1 MEKSNDKSNKFLISS
16 IGAGID
22 LDQIE
27 ASERQ
32 TILVVEDNLDSIY
45 LLKQILRLAGFNVM
59 SSTNGREAVKKVADY
74 PLDLVLLDIM
84 MPEMNGWEVLDEMRK
99 IKNIP
104 VIVISALGTKEDIVN
119 GLHRG
124 VDDYIS
130 KPFYN
135 NEVSERVKAVLRRA
149 HKPQELSKL
158 VFQDINLI
166 VDLFSQEVILHDE
179 KVRLTPKEFAVLS
192 LLAKNAPAVVS
203 YDVIG
208 QAVWG
213 EDSPEVRRR
222 TKYLIYLLRRK
233 FERVNSGKNFI
244 LNFDRLGY
252 KLQTD

>member
-1 MEKSNDKSNKFLISS
+1 MAQE
-16 IGAGID
+16 ID

-32 TILVVEDNLDSIY
+32 TILVVEDDLDSIY

-74 PLDLVLLDIM
+74 PVDLVLLDIM

-135 NEVSERVKAVLRRA
+135 SEVSERVKAVLRRA

>member
-32 TILVVEDNLDSIY
+32 TILVVEDDLDSIY

>member
-1 MEKSNDKSNKFLISS
+1 MKSLYNNSDKMLDSS
-16 IGAGID
+16 IEAGVD

-27 ASERQ
+27 ALERQ
-32 TILVVEDNLDSIY
+32 TILVIEDDLDTIY

-59 SSTNGREAVKKVADY
+59 SSTTGKEALKKLEDY

-84 MPEMNGWEVLDEMRK
+84 MPEMDGWKILDEMRE
-99 IKNIP
+99 IKHVP

-135 NEVSERVKAVLRRA
+135 TEVSERVKAVLRRV
-149 HKPQELSKL
+149 HKPHEASKL
-158 VFQDINLI
+158 VFHDIDLVIDLI
-166 VDLFSQEVILHDE
+166 SQEVILHEE
-179 KVRLTPKEFAVLS
+179 KIRLTPKEFAVLS
-192 LLAKNAPAVVS
+192 LLARNAPSVVS
-203 YDVIG
+203 YDMIG
-208 QAVWG
+208 EAVWG

-222 TKYLIYLLRRK
+222 TKYLVYLLRRK
-233 FERVNSGKNFI
+233 FEKVNSRKNLI

>member
-1 MEKSNDKSNKFLISS
+1 MEKSNYRLNKSMESAV
-16 IGAGID
+16 GAGID

-32 TILVVEDNLDSIY
+32 TVLVVEDDLDTIY

-59 SSTNGREAVKKVADY
+59 SSATGREAIKKLTDY
-74 PLDLVLLDIM
+74 SVDLVLLDIM
-84 MPEMNGWEVLDEMRK
+84 MPQMDGWEILEEMRT

-104 VIVISALGTKEDIVN
+104 VIVISALSSKEDVVN

-135 NEVSERVKAVLRRA
+135 TEVSERVKAVLRRA
-149 HKPQELSKL
+149 HMPQEVSRL
-158 VFQDINLI
+158 VFHDINLV
-166 VDLFSQEVILHDE
+166 VDLISQEVVLHE
-179 KVRLTPKEFAVLS
+179 KKIRLTPKEFAVLS
-192 LLAKNAPAVVS
+192 LLARNAPSVVS
-203 YDVIG
+203 YDIIG
-208 QAVWG
+208 ETVWG

-222 TKYLIYLLRRK
+222 TKYLVYLLRRK
-233 FERVNSGKNFI
+233 FEKVNSGKNFI

>member
-1 MEKSNDKSNKFLISS
+1 MEKSNYRLNKSIESS
-16 IGAGID
+16 VGAGID

-32 TILVVEDNLDSIY
+32 TVLVVEDDLDTIY
-45 LLKQILRLAGFNVM
+45 LLKQILRLSGFNVM
-59 SSTNGREAVKKVADY
+59 SSATGREAIKKLADY
-74 PLDLVLLDIM
+74 SVDLVLLDIM
-84 MPEMNGWEVLDEMRK
+84 MPQMDGWEVLEEMRK

-104 VIVISALGTKEDIVN
+104 VIVISALSSKEDVVS

-135 NEVSERVKAVLRRA
+135 TEVSERVKAVLRRA
-149 HKPQELSKL
+149 HKPQEVSRL
-158 VFQDINLI
+158 VFHDINLI
-166 VDLFSQEVILHDE
+166 VDLISQEVVLHEE
-179 KVRLTPKEFAVLS
+179 KIRLTPKEFAVLS
-192 LLAKNAPAVVS
+192 LLARNAPSVVS
-203 YDVIG
+203 YDIIG
-208 QAVWG
+208 ETVWG

-222 TKYLIYLLRRK
+222 TKYLVYLLRRK
-233 FERVNSGKNFI
+233 FEKVNSGKNFI